1 MIRNLLIIMG
11 VGLILAVV
19 GIGGA
24 LAVGGPTVLK
34 EGWSVGWHDA
44 GGDWVR
50 FSHDGDRSERRG
62 APQARRELEWTGGDR
77 LVVTAPVDVIF
88 TQGPTASVSAEGPQ
102 DKIDALRLEGGRLF
116 LVDEPNFRGWRDRI
130 VVTITAPD
138 VSVFEVEGSQTL
150 TLRGL
155 DLPELRL
162 SVSGSGDVEAEGRA
176 QRVAVAVSGSG
187 HADLTA
193 LTVVD
198 AQVEVS
204 GSGEVDV
211 GPTGRATIDISG
223 SGDVDLTRRP
233 ASVQST
239 VSGSGDVD
247 EAW

>member
-34 EGWSVGWHDA
+34 DGWSVGWHEA

-50 FSHDGDRSERRG
+50 FSHDGDRSSGGPQGRR
-62 APQARRELEWTGGDR
+62 ALEWTGGDR
-77 LVVTAPVDVIF
+77 LVVTAPVDVVF

-116 LVDEPNFRGWRDRI
+116 LIDEPNFRGWRDRV

-138 VSVFEVEGSQTL
+138 VSVFEIEGSQTL
-150 TLRGL
+150 TLRDL

-176 QRVAVAVSGSG
+176 QRVAVEVSGSG
-187 HADLTA
+187 RADLTA

-198 AQVEVS
+198 AEVEVS

-211 GPTGRATIDISG
+211 GPTGRAVIALSG

-239 VSGSGDVD
+239 VSGSGDVN